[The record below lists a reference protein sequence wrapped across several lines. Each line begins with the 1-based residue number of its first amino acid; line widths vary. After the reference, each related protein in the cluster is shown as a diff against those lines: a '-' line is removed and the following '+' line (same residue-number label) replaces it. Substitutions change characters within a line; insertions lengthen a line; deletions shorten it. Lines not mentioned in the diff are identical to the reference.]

1 MYDQSVSATTRLDP
15 HVYRA
20 IERVAHSRRYTMAMA
35 IARAL
40 SLLMDAWDEPEL
52 AAVLTDTTGL
62 GNARKMPVSWR
73 I

>member
-15 HVYRA
+15 SVYRA
-20 IERVAHSRRYTMAMA
+20 IERVAHARRHTMAMA

-40 SLLMDAWDEPEL
+40 SLLMDAWGEPEL